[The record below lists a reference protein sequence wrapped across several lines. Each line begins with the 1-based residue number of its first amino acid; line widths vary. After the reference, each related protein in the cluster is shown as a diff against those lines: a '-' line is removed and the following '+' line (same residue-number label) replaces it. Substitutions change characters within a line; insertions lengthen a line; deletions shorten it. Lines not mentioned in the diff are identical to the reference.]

1 MRRLGLFL
9 LLLLPALPLPACTTA
24 VISGKATKDGRPIL
38 WKNRDAAD
46 IHNQVFYGRDGRF
59 PYLGVVNRGDVAG
72 LQIWAGVNDQGFAI
86 MNNVS
91 YNVETKG
98 EDSAME
104 GTLMKLALQSC
115 ATVDDF
121 QALLERS
128 NFGGRDVAA
137 NFGVVDA
144 KGGAAYFE
152 ADAKGFKRF
161 DAATAPGGFLVRAN
175 YSHSGKRGE
184 GAGFIREARA
194 QELVSG
200 LHQEGRLLP
209 ETLLTE
215 VCRDTA
221 NTRIGSFPARTRS
234 GFAYIGDSLSRHET
248 SSCFVLA
255 GVKPGEAPALSTAW
269 VVLGLPVTGV
279 AVPLWVEAGVA
290 PAEVATQ
297 KDFAPLHAAF
307 DRVRL
312 HLYPEQPGELKRYLS
327 VPRLYDP
334 KEGLLEPFLALE
346 RENFASV
353 REGLKAGIPRRELQE
368 RVTRQTHARVLEVL
382 TAKRIPESG
391 SGERRATRLMSE
403 VPACGR

>member
-1 MRRLGLFL
+1 MKSLGLMLSL
-9 LLLLPALPLPACTTA
+9 LLLSGPPAAACTTA

-46 IHNQVFYGRDGRF
+46 IHNQVVYCRDGRF

-115 ATVDDF
+115 ATVEDF
-121 QALLERS
+121 QALLEHS

-144 KGGAAYFE
+144 RGGAAYFE
-152 ADAKGFKRF
+152 TDAKGFKRF
-161 DAATAPGGFLVRAN
+161 NAAEATGGFLVRAN
-175 YSHSGKRGE
+175 YSHSGKKGE
-184 GAGFIREARA
+184 GAGFLREARA
-194 QELVSG
+194 LELVGG
-200 LHQEGRLLP
+200 LQREGRLLP
-209 ETLLTE
+209 ETLLAD
-215 VCRDTA
+215 VARDTA
-221 NTRIGSFPARTRS
+221 NTKIGSYPARTRS
-234 GFAYIGDSLSRHET
+234 GVAYIGDSLSRHET

-255 GVKPGEAPALSTAW
+255 GVRPDESPRLSTAW

-279 AVPLWVEAGVA
+279 AVPLWVEAGTA
-290 PAEVATQ
+290 PPEVAAA

-312 HLYPEQPGELKRYLS
+312 HLYPEQASELKRYLR
-327 VPRLYDP
+327 VERLYDP
-334 KEGLLEPFLALE
+334 KAGLLEPFQAQE
-346 RENFASV
+346 RANFAAV
-353 REGLKAGIPRRELQE
+353 REGVKSGASRRELQE
-368 RVTRQTHARVLEVL
+368 RIVKQTHAQVLRVLAERQV
-382 TAKRIPESG
+382 AESPK
-391 SGERRATRLMSE
+391 A
-403 VPACGR
+403 P

>member
-1 MRRLGLFL
+1 MKSIGLLLPL
-9 LLLLPALPLPACTTA
+9 LLLTVPPAAACTTA

-46 IHNQVFYGRDGRF
+46 IHNQVVYCRDGRY

-72 LQIWAGVNDQGFAI
+72 LQIWAGVNDQGFSI

-115 ATVDDF
+115 ATVEDF
-121 QALLERS
+121 QAILERS

-152 ADAKGFKRF
+152 TDAKGFKRF
-161 DAATAPGGFLVRAN
+161 NAAEAAGGFLVRAN
-175 YSHSGKRGE
+175 YSHSGTKGE

-194 QELVSG
+194 QGLVGEL
-200 LHQEGRLLP
+200 QREGRLLP
-209 ETLLTE
+209 ESLLSE

-221 NTRIGSFPARTRS
+221 NTKIASYPAQTRS
-234 GFAYIGDSLSRHET
+234 GVAYIGDSLSRQET

-255 GVKPGEAPALSTAW
+255 GVKPGEAPTLSTAW

-279 AVPLWVEAGVA
+279 AVPLWVEAGTA
-290 PAEVATQ
+290 PAEMAAQ
-297 KDFAPLHAAF
+297 KDFALLHAAF

-312 HLYPEQPGELKRYLS
+312 HLYPEQAGELKRYMA
-327 VPRLYDP
+327 VERLYGP
-334 KEGLLEPFLALE
+334 KVGLLEPFLAQE
-346 RENFASV
+346 RANFTAV
-353 REGLKAGIPRRELQE
+353 REGLKTGTPRRELQE
-368 RVTRQTHARVLEVL
+368 RLATQTHTRVLEALRERNV
-382 TAKRIPESG
+382 PEA
-391 SGERRATRLMSE
+391 RK
-403 VPACGR
+403 